1 MRWDFDLFQ
10 WHVIKFGSLVVVAL
24 ILLIHIVKL
33 VREVITEI
41 RKPLD
46 QNPKTRSADSTE

>member
-1 MRWDFDLFQ
+1 MHWDFDLFQ
-10 WHVIKFGSLVVVAL
+10 WQIIKFGSLVVVAL

-46 QNPKTRSADSTE
+46 QNRKGRSANLME

>member
-10 WHVIKFGSLVVVAL
+10 WQVIKFGSLVVVAL

-46 QNPKTRSADSTE
+46 QDRKGRSADMVE